1 MAKCKINV
9 SLNNVKIKGEEHLK
23 VFLLIDQLE
32 VAIQIFFFLNSGN
45 AELEYL
51 LSKELWVVLLI
62 LKCFLTQND

>member
-32 VAIQIFFFLNSGN
+32 VAIQIFFF
-45 AELEYL
+45 
-51 LSKELWVVLLI
+51 
-62 LKCFLTQND
+62 